1 MAFPSSPTD
10 GQVHDSGSISYTF
23 NAATNSWL
31 RNLVTEAFVNA
42 GDSGG
47 SVSNAQLAGEVC
59 DFELFYGT
67 STLTDSIHTLDGCLI
82 LWLDGDFIQWN

>member
-1 MAFPSSPTD
+1 MAFPGSPTD
-10 GQVHDSGSISYTF
+10 GQVYDAGSISYTYS
-23 NAATNSWL
+23 ASTNSWL
-31 RNLVTEAFVNA
+31 RNMVTQSYVDT

-67 STLTDSIHTLDGCLI
+67 SALTDSIHTLDRCLI
-82 LWLDGDFIQWN
+82 LWSDGDYIQWN